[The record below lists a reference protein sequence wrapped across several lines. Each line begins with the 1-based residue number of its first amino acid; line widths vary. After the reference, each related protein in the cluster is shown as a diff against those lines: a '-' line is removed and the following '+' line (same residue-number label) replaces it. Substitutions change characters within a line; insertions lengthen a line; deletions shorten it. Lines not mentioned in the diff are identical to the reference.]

1 MKRKILA
8 MICAAVM
15 AVGLAACAMPANES
29 QSSQQQFAEAEK
41 QKKPAPKP
49 EESIKDL
56 PDEEPPAVVFGEM
69 EYADRSALSE
79 RDGEEREIAWS
90 YTEKHALPTS
100 SSWTTEDDYSSQLR
114 VESGEMSATFSNSQ
128 CATEAEIAELLT
140 DFWGCDESTFLKGSY
155 DRKAVYVGSR
165 EWDFGMNYYVFQD
178 IGKDSYLLIF
188 IHDKANQEP
197 AAVISEFL
205 VP

>member
-1 MKRKILA
+1 M
-8 MICAAVM
+8 
-15 AVGLAACAMPANES
+15 
-29 QSSQQQFAEAEK
+29 
-41 QKKPAPKP
+41 
-49 EESIKDL
+49 

-69 EYADRSALSE
+69 EYADRLAPSE

>member
-69 EYADRSALSE
+69 EYADRLAPSE

-114 VESGEMSATFSNSQ
+114 VESGEMSATFSKQ
-128 CATEAEIAELLT
+128 PMR
-140 DFWGCDESTFLKGSY
+140 Y
-155 DRKAVYVGSR
+155 
-165 EWDFGMNYYVFQD
+165 
-178 IGKDSYLLIF
+178 
-188 IHDKANQEP
+188 
-197 AAVISEFL
+197 
-205 VP
+205 

>member
-56 PDEEPPAVVFGEM
+56 LSRYIVSPRRTKRPGE
-69 EYADRSALSE
+69 
-79 RDGEEREIAWS
+79 
-90 YTEKHALPTS
+90 
-100 SSWTTEDDYSSQLR
+100 
-114 VESGEMSATFSNSQ
+114 
-128 CATEAEIAELLT
+128 
-140 DFWGCDESTFLKGSY
+140 
-155 DRKAVYVGSR
+155 
-165 EWDFGMNYYVFQD
+165 
-178 IGKDSYLLIF
+178 
-188 IHDKANQEP
+188 
-197 AAVISEFL
+197 
-205 VP
+205 